1 MEDLVRKYSADTPYC
16 PEVHFNAMT
25 GECFLKGESYMEDM
39 YKFYKPLLS
48 WLNIYTTEIG
58 QPVIFNIQ
66 LTYFNTSSSRA
77 LLDIL
82 DILKLYE
89 DNEGNVTVNWYY
101 DENDP
106 DMLDEIDDFI
116 IEANIKINKI
126 KTKLRE

>member
-1 MEDLVRKYSADTPYC
+1 MEDLVRQYSAETPYS

-25 GECFLKGESYMEDM
+25 GECYLKGESYMEDM

-48 WLNIYTTEIG
+48 WLNTYIKHIG
-58 QPVIFNIQ
+58 QPLIFNIQ

-82 DILKLYE
+82 DVLKLYE
-89 DNEGNVTVNWYY
+89 DNGGKVTVNWYY
-101 DENDP
+101 DINDP
-106 DMLDEIDDFI
+106 DMLDEIEDFI
-116 IEANIKINKI
+116 IEANININKH